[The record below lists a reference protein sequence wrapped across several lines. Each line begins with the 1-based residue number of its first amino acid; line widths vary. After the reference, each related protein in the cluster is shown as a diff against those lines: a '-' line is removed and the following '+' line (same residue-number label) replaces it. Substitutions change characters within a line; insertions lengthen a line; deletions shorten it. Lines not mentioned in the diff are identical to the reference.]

1 MVSPICPRTL
11 PTDSSRNT
19 NRLNPKRMTLRFII
33 VKWSKVK
40 DKEKILKVTKKK
52 ITHHI
57 QGSPIILEEDFSTET

>member
-1 MVSPICPRTL
+1 
-11 PTDSSRNT
+11 
-19 NRLNPKRMTLRFII
+19 MTLRFII